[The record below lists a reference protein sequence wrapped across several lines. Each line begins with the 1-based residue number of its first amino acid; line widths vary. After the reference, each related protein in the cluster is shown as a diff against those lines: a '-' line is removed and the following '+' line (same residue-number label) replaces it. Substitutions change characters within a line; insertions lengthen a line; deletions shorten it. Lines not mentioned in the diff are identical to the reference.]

1 MLGCRGHRPATASIG
16 STPATALVDRG
27 DPAVIMVAKRVI
39 QLAKR
44 AGIDKAR
51 LGLPGCGVE
60 FFCPRLGQLYPQHV
74 SKRAHRAIS
83 ARSGCALDHRPGWET
98 SKV

>member
-83 ARSGCALDHRPGWET
+83 AERVCAGSQTRMGN
-98 SKV
+98 V